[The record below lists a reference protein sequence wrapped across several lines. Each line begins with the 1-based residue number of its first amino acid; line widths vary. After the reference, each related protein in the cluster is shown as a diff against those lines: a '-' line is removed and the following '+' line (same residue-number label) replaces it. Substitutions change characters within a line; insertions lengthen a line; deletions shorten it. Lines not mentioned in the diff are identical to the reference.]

1 MCFQPT
7 KGRSTRAKREQN
19 ARNMRATREKHASYT
34 RETCEKHASISG
46 RRLHS
51 TGTFLPFSYGM
62 RWDEMGWH
70 PVSQTSLTP
79 TCKLT
84 VPTYRVYCS
93 DWPWI
98 ARPGIQISGKN
109 QLIFTLYRVGDNKY
123 HVGGSVVLKE
133 RPKGYLTVKV
143 YIDNRKLFKKV

>member
-1 MCFQPT
+1 MLLSLMAVINAAQSSL
-7 KGRSTRAKREQN
+7 STA
-19 ARNMRATREKHASYT
+19 
-34 RETCEKHASISG
+34 
-46 RRLHS
+46 
-51 TGTFLPFSYGM
+51 
-62 RWDEMGWH
+62 WH

-133 RPKGYLTVKV
+133 PPKGYLTVKV
-143 YIDNRKLFKKV
+143 YIDNRKLFKKRISPTDLTVQWELNPPM